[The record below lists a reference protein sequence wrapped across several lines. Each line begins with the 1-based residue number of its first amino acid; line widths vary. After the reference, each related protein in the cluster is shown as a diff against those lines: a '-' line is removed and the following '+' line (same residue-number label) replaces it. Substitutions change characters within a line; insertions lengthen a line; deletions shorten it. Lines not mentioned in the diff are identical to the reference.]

1 MEVTCDVR
9 GGAVSLK
16 CKKEIGLRRPLEVN
30 SRSSL
35 MFFVFYKK
43 NRWDCTGN
51 TRGTWGSCFRCV
63 VYAVIDVREGL
74 YVKLRWWDRMFNWK
88 NQQANP
94 RL

>member
-9 GGAVSLK
+9 GRAVSLK

-51 TRGTWGSCFRCV
+51 MRGTNKLSW
-63 VYAVIDVREGL
+63 EM
-74 YVKLRWWDRMFNWK
+74 KLRDTSKPEIIGIGFV
-88 NQQANP
+88 
-94 RL
+94 